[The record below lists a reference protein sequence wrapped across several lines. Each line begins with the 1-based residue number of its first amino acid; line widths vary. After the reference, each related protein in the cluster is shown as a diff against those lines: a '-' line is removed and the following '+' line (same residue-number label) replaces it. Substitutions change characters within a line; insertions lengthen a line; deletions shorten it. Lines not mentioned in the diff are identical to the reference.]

1 MLISGRKRRDW
12 QFEWNFLGWKFF
24 LGGGV
29 NGMKVNNGNKKWIK
43 NKKEVSKNMVSGI
56 ALKE

>member
-1 MLISGRKRRDW
+1 MCYSEEKIDDD
-12 QFEWNFLGWKFF
+12 FLYPLFIRVPAQ
-24 LGGGV
+24 GGGV
-29 NGMKVNNGNKKWIK
+29 NGMEADNGNKKWIK